1 MRRVFGKVPLEAA
14 VGVEEVAEAFSFFE
28 AAHKEDVDFSVPEFW
43 HRGHVGGKKVQVYA
57 VRDDGVV
64 LGEEVLDVAEGGG
77 GDGDAAVEA
86 LEPVLE
92 EGAAPTV
99 HAGAT
104 VEGVEGAD
112 VDGVGALEHCEGQ
125 VGGEGLVEVDDVELL
140 LVEDATHP
148 PVEPGGKGYAG
159 DRASAWD
166 GHTAAEGD
174 EVLLLAVD
182 SRGRKGGEE
191 SSQEWPM
198 SVSW

>member
-1 MRRVFGKVPLEAA
+1 M
-14 VGVEEVAEAFSFFE
+14 
-28 AAHKEDVDFSVPEFW
+28 
-43 HRGHVGGKKVQVYA
+43 
-57 VRDDGVV
+57 
-64 LGEEVLDVAEGGG
+64 DVAEGGG

-92 EGAAPTV
+92 DGTAPAV

-112 VDGVGALEHCEGQ
+112 VDGVGALEHGEGQ

-148 PVEPGGKGYAG
+148 PVEPGRKGYAG
-159 DRASAWD
+159 DGAAAGD

-182 SRGRKGGEE
+182 SRGRERGENLHRVAHVRQLVAQLRDMGGYATRPGEVVRRHQGDLHPVT
-191 SSQEWPM
+191 SRRN
-198 SVSW
+198 VI